1 MWFPYDPTAYR
12 TLHATRKADL
22 SLITHMR
29 FLVFIAA
36 LSSSAA
42 AAAPCESLAKLAL
55 PRTIITIAQ
64 AVPAGQLALPPG
76 AVPTFPGAPPPS
88 FGNLPAFCRVAATLK
103 PTPDSNIKIEVWLP
117 ASGWNWKLESVGNGA
132 WAGSIS
138 YRDLAAAITA
148 GYAAASTD
156 TGHTE
161 TTAAFVVGHPERLID
176 FAYRAV
182 HEMTV
187 AAKAIIVGYYGSGA
201 VRAYFNGCSTGGRQ
215 ALAEAQ
221 RYPAD
226 YDGIIAGAAAN
237 YPTHLQG
244 AQVWTTKI
252 TNEDDG
258 YIPPAKYT
266 LIHNAVLEAC
276 DALDGVKDRV
286 LEDPRV
292 CHFDPQALA
301 CQGPDE
307 PTCLTAP
314 QVEVARKIYAGPG
327 PSLFPGLERGS
338 EIGWATLSG
347 PKPMALAAE
356 TYQYLVF
363 KNPKWDYRTFDPARD
378 MAIAD
383 KAIGPLM
390 NAIDPN
396 LKPFFQR
403 GGRLLMYHGWADP
416 GIAPQNSVNYFTSVE
431 DAAGGKAAASNS
443 IRLFMVP
450 GMGHCAGGDGTDD
463 FDKIGALSSWV
474 DTNQAPKSILAAH
487 KTKGV
492 ADRTRP
498 LCPYPETAHYK
509 GSGSTDDAANF
520 VCAAP

>member
-1 MWFPYDPTAYR
+1 
-12 TLHATRKADL
+12 
-22 SLITHMR
+22 MR
-29 FLVFIAA
+29 YLALAAA
-36 LSSSAA
+36 LSWHLA

-55 PRTIITIAQ
+55 SHSTITLAQ
-64 AVPAGQLALPPG
+64 AVPAGQLTLPPG
-76 AVPTFPGAPPPS
+76 AVPSFPGFPPPN

-103 PTPDSNIKIEVWLP
+103 PTGDSDIKIEVWMP
-117 ASGWNWKLESVGNGA
+117 ASGWNWNLESVGNGA

-138 YRDLAAAITA
+138 YRDLATAVTA

-156 TGHTE
+156 TGHSE

-182 HEMTV
+182 HEMTL
-187 AAKAIIVGYYGSGA
+187 AAKDIVVAYYGSGA

-226 YDGIIAGAAAN
+226 YDGIVAGAAAN

-244 AQVWTTKI
+244 AQIWTAKI
-252 TNEDDG
+252 ANQDDG
-258 YIPPAKYT
+258 YIPPAKYP

-276 DALDGVKDRV
+276 DALDGVKDGV
-286 LEDPRV
+286 LEDPRR
-292 CHFDPQALA
+292 CHFDPQAIA
-301 CQGPDE
+301 CKGPDA
-307 PTCLTAP
+307 PTCLTAA

-338 EIGWATLSG
+338 ELGWATLSG
-347 PKPMALAAE
+347 PKPMALADE
-356 TYQYLVF
+356 TYRYLVF

-383 KAIGPLM
+383 KVVGSIM
-390 NAIDPN
+390 NSINPN
-396 LKPFFQR
+396 LEPFFEH
-403 GGRLLMYHGWADP
+403 GGKLLMYHGWADP
-416 GIAPQNSVNYFTSVE
+416 GIAPENSVNYFTSVE
-431 DAAGGKAAASNS
+431 DAEGGKSKAADS

-450 GMGHCAGGDGTDD
+450 GMGHCGGGDGTDD
-463 FDKIGALSSWV
+463 FDKIGTLAQWAQ
-474 DTNQAPKSILAAH
+474 TNQAPKSIPAAH
-487 KTKGV
+487 RTKGV
-492 ADRTRP
+492 VDRTRP
-498 LCPYPETAHYK
+498 LCPYPETARYK

-520 VCAAP
+520 VCAAQ

>member
-1 MWFPYDPTAYR
+1 
-12 TLHATRKADL
+12 
-22 SLITHMR
+22 MR
-29 FLVFIAA
+29 YLVLVIAISWP
-36 LSSSAA
+36 LAA
-42 AAAPCESLAKLAL
+42 AVPCESLANLAL
-55 PRTIITIAQ
+55 PHSAITLAQ
-64 AVPAGQLALPPG
+64 TVPAGQLTLPPG
-76 AVPTFPGAPPPS
+76 AVPTFPGFPAPN

-103 PTPDSNIKIEVWLP
+103 PTSDSQIKIEVWMP
-117 ASGWNWKLESVGNGA
+117 MSSWNGKLESVGNGA

-138 YRDLAAAITA
+138 YRDLATAITA

-182 HEMTV
+182 HEMTI
-187 AAKAIIVGYYGSGA
+187 AAKAIAAGYYVSGP

-215 ALAEAQ
+215 ALTEAQ
-221 RYPAD
+221 RFPDD

-244 AQVWTTKI
+244 AQVWTTEI
-252 TNEDDG
+252 TNQSDG
-258 YIPPAKYT
+258 YIPPAKYP

-286 LEDPRV
+286 LEDPRR
-292 CHFDPQALA
+292 CHFDPQTIA
-301 CQGPDE
+301 CKGPDA
-307 PTCLTAP
+307 PTCLTSA
-314 QVEVARKIYAGPG
+314 QLEVARKVYTGPG
-327 PSLFPGLERGS
+327 ASLFPGLERGS
-338 EIGWATLSG
+338 ELGWATLSG

-363 KNPKWDYRTFDPARD
+363 KDPNWDYLKFDAARD
-378 MAIAD
+378 IAIAD
-383 KAIGPLM
+383 KVAGPIM

-396 LKPFFQR
+396 LAPFFR
-403 GGRLLMYHGWADP
+403 HGGKLLMYHGWADP
-416 GIAPQNSVNYFTSVE
+416 GIAPQNSVNYFSSVAKTS
-431 DAAGGKAAASNS
+431 DS

-463 FDKIGALSSWV
+463 FDKIGTLDSWV
-474 DTNQAPKSILAAH
+474 ASGKAPDHIPAAH
-487 KTKGV
+487 RTKGV
-492 ADRTRP
+492 VDRTRP
-498 LCPYPETAHYK
+498 LCSYPQTAHYK

-520 VCAAP
+520 LCAP